1 MTVSVRGARPGDG
14 SGIARVW
21 LSAAAYYAGLDPVH
35 FQVPSTEGLADLFE
49 NAIPRGGGDVL
60 QLVAELDGRVVGWLS
75 ARVQRP
81 GQDAEVELAR
91 EHGWTR
97 LMVEVLIVDRGQWR
111 RGAGTAL
118 LERAESWGRHK
129 GAEVVRLG
137 TYAHSPVAVGFY
149 EQHMGYT
156 RRSIIFQKR
165 LRSSDPQRPQ
175 NRHHP
180 AANGSGDRD
189 QDI

>member
-1 MTVSVRGARPGDG
+1 MWLGA
-14 SGIARVW
+14 AC
-21 LSAAAYYAGLDPVH
+21 YYADLDPTH
-35 FQVPSTEGLADLFE
+35 FQVPSAEGLTGLFKT
-49 NAIPRGGGDVL
+49 AIGRGGGEAL
-60 QLVAELDGRVVGWLS
+60 QLVAELEGRIVGWLK

-81 GQDAEVELAR
+81 DRDAGVELAR

-97 LMVEVLIVDRGQWR
+97 LLVEVLIVDGGQWR

-118 LERAESWGRHK
+118 LQRAEAWGRGK

-156 RRSIIFQKR
+156 RRAVIFQKQ
-165 LRSSDPQRPQ
+165 LRSSDP
-175 NRHHP
+175 
-180 AANGSGDRD
+180 
-189 QDI
+189 

>member
-1 MTVSVRGARPGDG
+1 MTISVRDAGPGDG
-14 SGIARVW
+14 SAMARVW
-21 LSAAAYYAGLDPVH
+21 LSAAAYYASLDPAH
-35 FQVPSTEGLADLFE
+35 FRVPSATGLAGLFE
-49 NAIPRGGGDVL
+49 NAMGRDGGDVL

-81 GQDAEVELAR
+81 DEGAAVELAR

-97 LMVEVLIVDRGQWR
+97 LMVEVLIVDGGQWR

-118 LERAESWGRHK
+118 LERAEAWGRDK
-129 GAEVVRLG
+129 GAEIVRLG

-156 RRSIIFQKR
+156 RRAIIFQKR
-165 LRSSDPQRPQ
+165 L
-175 NRHHP
+175 
-180 AANGSGDRD
+180 
-189 QDI
+189 

>member
-1 MTVSVRGARPGDG
+1 MTVRVRDARPGDG

-35 FQVPSTEGLADLFE
+35 FQLPSAEGLAGRFE
-49 NAIPRGGGDVL
+49 NAIPRGGGDLL

-81 GQDAEVELAR
+81 DQDAEVELAR

-97 LMVEVLIVDRGQWR
+97 LMVEVLIVDGGQWR
-111 RGAGTAL
+111 QGAGTAL
-118 LERAESWGRHK
+118 LERAESWGCGK
-129 GAEVVRLG
+129 GAEIVRLG

-156 RRSIIFQKR
+156 RRSIVFQKR
-165 LRSSDPQRPQ
+165 LRSSDQQRPD
-175 NRHHP
+175 RHT
-180 AANGSGDRD
+180 
-189 QDI
+189 

>member
-1 MTVSVRGARPGDG
+1 M
-14 SGIARVW
+14 ARVW
-21 LSAAAYYAGLDPVH
+21 LSAAAYYASLDPAH
-35 FQVPSTEGLADLFE
+35 FQAPSAGGLAGQFE
-49 NAIPRGGGDVL
+49 GVIGRGGRDVL

-81 GQDAEVELAR
+81 GRDAAMELAR

-97 LMVEVLIVDRGQWR
+97 LMVEVLIVGRDQWR

-118 LERAESWGRHK
+118 LETAEAWGRGR

-149 EQHMGYT
+149 EQHMGYA

-165 LRSSDPQRPQ
+165 LRSSGPQRPG

-180 AANGSGDRD
+180 AGNDGGD
-189 QDI
+189 QGT

>member
-14 SGIARVW
+14 SAITRVW
-21 LSAAAYYAGLDPVH
+21 LSAACYYADLDPAH
-35 FQVPSTEGLADLFE
+35 FQVPSAEGLTGLFE
-49 NAIPRGGGDVL
+49 TAISCGGGEAL
-60 QLVAELDGRVVGWLS
+60 QLVAELEGRVVGWLK

-81 GQDAEVELAR
+81 DCDAGVELAR

-97 LMVEVLIVDRGQWR
+97 LLVEVLIVDGGQWR

-118 LERAESWGRHK
+118 LQQAEAWGRDK

-137 TYAHSPVAVGFY
+137 TYAHSPVAVRFY

-156 RRSIIFQKR
+156 RRAVIFQKR
-165 LRSSDPQRPQ
+165 LRSSGR
-175 NRHHP
+175 
-180 AANGSGDRD
+180 
-189 QDI
+189 